1 MASKFS
7 LRDLMNSKSTAD
19 TEAQG
24 RRAAILSPGSDGNWD
39 IRQIPLEQIVPNKH
53 NEYGIRDIEELAESI
68 EEVGLLHNLVVREQE
83 SGKYELISGERRFR
97 ALRHL
102 YNSGHDE
109 WKTAPCKIESESGD
123 AMAELQLL
131 IANIQTRDLTD
142 YEKVYQAQRAKQLLL
157 DMKKSGHKFKGRTR
171 ENVALLL
178 GVSTA
183 QIGRIESIYN
193 HLCPDFMEEFKGGTI
208 GISTAYELSCLDRVE
223 QETAFNAY
231 KQKGGKLKVKDV
243 KPAGP
248 EQEPQPEDLPLPG
261 QMDFDGKTVGEEKP
275 EPLLKPDTATAPVP
289 ALSTKQKATV
299 PPVLPSKP
307 QNNVVILNTQE
318 QKPTVHELKIWPEY
332 FKATAAGKKPWE
344 YRLNDRDYKQGDI
357 LRLREYDP
365 KTNNYTGAVLEVS
378 VLYLLHGPVSGIP
391 EGYVVMTT
399 AVV

>member
-39 IRQIPLEQIVPNKH
+39 IRQIPLEQIMPNKH

-231 KQKGGKLKVKDV
+231 KQK
-243 KPAGP
+243 
-248 EQEPQPEDLPLPG
+248 
-261 QMDFDGKTVGEEKP
+261 
-275 EPLLKPDTATAPVP
+275 
-289 ALSTKQKATV
+289 LS
-299 PPVLPSKP
+299 L
-307 QNNVVILNTQE
+307 I
-318 QKPTVHELKIWPEY
+318 HI
-332 FKATAAGKKPWE
+332 
-344 YRLNDRDYKQGDI
+344 
-357 LRLREYDP
+357 
-365 KTNNYTGAVLEVS
+365 
-378 VLYLLHGPVSGIP
+378 
-391 EGYVVMTT
+391 
-399 AVV
+399 